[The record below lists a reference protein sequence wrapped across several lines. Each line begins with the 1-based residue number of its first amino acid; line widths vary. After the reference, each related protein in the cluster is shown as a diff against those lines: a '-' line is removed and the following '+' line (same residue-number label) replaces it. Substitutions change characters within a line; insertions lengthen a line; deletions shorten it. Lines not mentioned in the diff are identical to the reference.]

1 MVRILFNEEL
11 HFLKKRA
18 VVKLTKSELK
28 RRIVKKC
35 LDKQPIKAYN
45 IYIMKIEKK
54 NKKRVFQVSLLPQ
67 VGKNDYEIVFAW
79 SKNQAR
85 KQIIRK
91 ILSIK
96 ELVV

>member
-35 LDKQPIKAYN
+35 LDK
-45 IYIMKIEKK
+45 
-54 NKKRVFQVSLLPQ
+54 
-67 VGKNDYEIVFAW
+67 
-79 SKNQAR
+79 
-85 KQIIRK
+85 
-91 ILSIK
+91 
-96 ELVV
+96 